1 MGLTVANLLT
11 IGRMVM
17 IPLLVTLILSNH
29 HGGALLVF
37 IVAGLTDALDGL
49 IARRWRQ
56 SSALGAF
63 LDPTAD
69 KLLMTACFIILALPN
84 HPKSIPDFE
93 IANRLPVYLTI
104 VTISRDVF
112 IVMIALLIHLTS
124 GHRSFPP
131 SGLGKATTAVQIVT
145 VGTVL
150 LLNALARP
158 APILVSALGW
168 LTLALTLASGLH
180 YIYRGARLEDAPAK
194 PGGPGAAAG
203 GAAGA

>member
-11 IGRMVM
+11 VARMVM

-29 HGGALLVF
+29 AGWALVVF
-37 IVAGLTDALDGL
+37 VVAGLTDALDGL

-56 SSALGAF
+56 SSSLGAF

-69 KLLMTACFIILALPN
+69 KLLMTACFVILSIPD

-93 IANRLPVYLTI
+93 IANHMPIYLTI

-124 GHRSFPP
+124 GVGSFAP
-131 SGLGKATTAVQIVT
+131 SVLGKLTTATQIVM
-145 VGTVL
+145 VGVVL
-150 LLNALARP
+150 LLNWMDLP
-158 APILVSALGW
+158 APVLVQGLAW
-168 LTLALTLASGLH
+168 LTLALTVASGLH
-180 YIYRGARLEDAPAK
+180 YIYRAARLAEGSGGTTPAP
-194 PGGPGAAAG
+194 PR
-203 GAAGA
+203 AGAD

>member
-1 MGLTVANLLT
+1 MGLTIANLLT
-11 IGRMVM
+11 IARMVM

-37 IVAGLTDALDGL
+37 IAAGLTDALDGL

-69 KLLMTACFIILALPN
+69 KLLMTACFIILAIPN

-93 IANRLPVYLTI
+93 VANHLPVYLTI

-124 GHRSFPP
+124 GMRAFPP

-145 VGTVL
+145 VGSVL
-150 LLNALARP
+150 LLNFLEQP
-158 APILVSALGW
+158 APILVAALGW

-180 YIYRGARLEDAPAK
+180 YIYRGVRLADGPTRPAS
-194 PGGPGAAAG
+194 PGS
-203 GAAGA
+203 GAAGV

>member
-49 IARRWRQ
+49 IARHWRQ

-150 LLNALARP
+150 LLNFLAQP
-158 APILVSALGW
+158 APILVSGLGW

-180 YIYRGARLEDAPAK
+180 YIYRGVR
-194 PGGPGAAAG
+194 GADG
-203 GAAGA
+203 GARPPTPGVGSAGVS

>member
-11 IGRMVM
+11 IARMVM

-29 HGGALLVF
+29 AGWGLVVF
-37 IVAGLTDALDGL
+37 VVAGLSDALDGL

-69 KLLMTACFIILALPN
+69 KLLMTACFVILSIPD

-93 IANRLPVYLTI
+93 IANHMPIYLTI

-124 GHRSFPP
+124 GVAAFAP
-131 SGLGKATTAVQIVT
+131 SVLGKLTTATQIVM
-145 VGTVL
+145 VGVVL
-150 LLNALARP
+150 LLNWLAEP
-158 APILVSALGW
+158 APVLVQGLAW
-168 LTLALTLASGLH
+168 LTLALTVASGLH
-180 YIYRGARLEDAPAK
+180 YIYRAARLAEGSGGATPAP
-194 PGGPGAAAG
+194 PAAG
-203 GAAGA
+203 RD

>member
-1 MGLTVANLLT
+1 MGLTIANLLT
-11 IGRMVM
+11 IARMVM

-37 IVAGLTDALDGL
+37 ITAGVTDALDGL
-49 IARRWRQ
+49 IARRYRQ

-69 KLLMTACFIILALPN
+69 KLLMTACFIILAIPN

-93 IANRLPVYLTI
+93 VANHLPVYLTI

-124 GHRSFPP
+124 GTRAFPP

-150 LLNALARP
+150 LLNFLAAP

-180 YIYRGARLEDAPAK
+180 YIYRGARMGEAPVR
-194 PGGPGAAAG
+194 PGAPG
-203 GAAGA
+203 SGAAG

>member
-1 MGLTVANLLT
+1 
-11 IGRMVM
+11 
-17 IPLLVTLILSNH
+17 
-29 HGGALLVF
+29 VF